1 MRETPVGSH
10 RHEAGTA
17 QAPREGFVMARCKAK
32 NADGNP
38 CRAPEG
44 MVDPITRYCPA
55 HRPGATERLREAGK
69 KGAKVSTRLRHKAAG
84 LSSDDLPPLRSPQDA
99 EAWLERIGRAVAT
112 GELVNRDAD
121 AATRAVREWLRAH
134 EAGTVT
140 EQVDELRRKVAAL
153 GGEKLKVL
161 P

>member
-1 MRETPVGSH
+1 MPVPLPE
-10 RHEAGTA
+10 HEVGTA
-17 QAPREGFVMARCKAK
+17 WAQREGILMARCRAK
-32 NADGNP
+32 NAEGKP

-44 MVDPITRYCPA
+44 MVDSITRYCPA
-55 HRPGATERLREAGK
+55 HRPGATARLREAGR

-153 GGEKLKVL
+153 GSEKLKAL

>member
-1 MRETPVGSH
+1 MKDSWIEIGSAGPNECVSFWIQGDLVKNLGVGE
-10 RHEAGTA
+10 R
-17 QAPREGFVMARCKAK
+17 
-32 NADGNP
+32 
-38 CRAPEG
+38 
-44 MVDPITRYCPA
+44 PIQFT
-55 HRPGATERLREAGK
+55 GK

-153 GGEKLKVL
+153 GREKLKAL